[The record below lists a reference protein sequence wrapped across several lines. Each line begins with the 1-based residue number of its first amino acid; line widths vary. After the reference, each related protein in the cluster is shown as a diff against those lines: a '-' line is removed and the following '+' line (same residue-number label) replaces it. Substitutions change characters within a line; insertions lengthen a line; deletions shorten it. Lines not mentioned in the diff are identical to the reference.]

1 MKLKPVIASYSGE
14 SYSRMKQ
21 YLDENVLEIIARV
34 AQSPQPSAEIPRE
47 VAAELVEMHVWTDQD
62 GLVKLGTAVF
72 LKNDIENILSTVT
85 PLAQEFAGRILEYRG
100 PIVLSMAAPGAHE
113 VV

>member
-1 MKLKPVIASYSGE
+1 MKLRPIIASYSGE
-14 SYSRMKQ
+14 AYFKIRQ
-21 YLDENVLEIIARV
+21 YLDDPVLEIIARV

-47 VAAELVEMHVWTDQD
+47 VAAELVEMHVFVEQD